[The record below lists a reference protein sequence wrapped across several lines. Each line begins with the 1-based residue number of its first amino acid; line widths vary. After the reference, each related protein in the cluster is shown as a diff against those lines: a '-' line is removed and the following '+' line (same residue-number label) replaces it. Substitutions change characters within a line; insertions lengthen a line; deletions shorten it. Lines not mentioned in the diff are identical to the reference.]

1 LVGLAAASAA
11 WAGGEEAFVD
21 YYTSASS
28 LINALNAVAADL
40 ERLPL
45 TTGDFSE
52 EVAQETKAQLVKAR
66 EGFASLLTSD
76 DHTNEL
82 NEGYLLYLD
91 KMLLAL
97 MVAGEYR
104 EAGGPERRERVARL
118 VAESAELR
126 ADLNRRIQSDKKKYG
141 LD

>member
-1 LVGLAAASAA
+1 VALLAVAGAAG
-11 WAGGEEAFVD
+11 AGGEEAFVD
-21 YYTSASS
+21 YYASASS
-28 LINALNAVAADL
+28 LINALNTVAADL

-52 EVAQETKAQLVKAR
+52 DVAQEMKAQLVKAR
-66 EGFASLLTSD
+66 EGFASLLTYD
-76 DHTNEL
+76 DRTNDL

-104 EAGGPERRERVARL
+104 EAGGAERPARVARL
-118 VAESAELR
+118 VAESTELR
-126 ADLNRRIQSDKKKYG
+126 AELNRRIQNDKKKYG